1 MRTTPSRRRWP
12 TVAAGVTA
20 SLVLGTGY
28 GTGQTIGHQTTL
40 TGTVPANTLIVTVT
54 EGPGEPRSIG
64 SYALR
69 VYDPLHPDF
78 PYDHFIAGTVQ
89 KRDGAVEELLFRD
102 LDDDGIEEALVVV
115 TVRRFRRI
123 PVRRRLPGYE
133 ERRDGRRDSRR
144 PGTEHRSGPAAPE
157 NNQPH
162 HGTVNEVPKGP
173 RNSWAFIRRARAATN
188 RWPASG
194 PRALHR

>member
-115 TVRRFRRI
+115 QSVGSGGYLSADAFRATRNGVTVAVTVEGLEPNI
-123 PVRRRLPGYE
+123 DPVQRLRE
-133 ERRDGRRDSRR
+133 TINR
-144 PGTEHRSGPAAPE
+144 TTGP
-157 NNQPH
+157 
-162 HGTVNEVPKGP
+162 
-173 RNSWAFIRRARAATN
+173 
-188 RWPASG
+188 
-194 PRALHR
+194 